1 MTISKGCEGA
11 SDPLHIHHKGK
22 MKTRKTYQIFRLLSL
37 PPSLSVIITL
47 SFSFISLSVLLCSQF
62 NDLSHSLSFS
72 SFFLKKG
79 KTFVCICAFLHAS
92 VITIILLYYYTI
104 TNSFSVSLSFHHVSL
119 PLYSFFSSSL
129 LLSPFKNFTT
139 TVFHIQTPEIKMKGT
154 KDRNVSPLSANHHKL
169 LC

>member
-72 SFFLKKG
+72 SSFFFKKG
-79 KTFVCICAFLHAS
+79 KTFMCAFVHFCTHQSL
-92 VITIILLYYYTI
+92 LLYYYTI